1 MRFKTGRSL
10 MMQTRTV
17 QEMMWQKLVG
27 LHLREKGERGVG
39 VRQAVQKKFF
49 FFFAVKRVQ

>member
-1 MRFKTGRSL
+1 
-10 MMQTRTV
+10 MMKTRTV

-39 VRQAVQKKFF
+39 VRQVVQNFL

>member
-1 MRFKTGRSL
+1 
-10 MMQTRTV
+10 MMKTRTV

-39 VRQAVQKKFF
+39 VRQVVQNFF
-49 FFFAVKRVQ
+49 FCCKKGTVK

>member
-1 MRFKTGRSL
+1 

-17 QEMMWQKLVG
+17 QEMVWQKLVG

-39 VRQAVQKKFF
+39 VRQVVKN
-49 FFFAVKRVQ
+49 FFAIERVQ